1 MAKKQETVSMIDS
14 LQEFKDLKNIDK
26 ETMINVLEES
36 FRNVIAKMFGT
47 DENYDVIIN
56 PEKGDFE
63 IWRNRTV
70 VENGHV
76 SDPNLE
82 VSLRDAQ
89 QIVAD
94 CTIGEEV
101 TDEVHFADFGRRAI
115 LNLRQALASKILE
128 LQKDNLTAKYR
139 ELIGTIV
146 VADVYQVWKKE
157 VLLLDDEGNE
167 LLLPKSEQIPG
178 DFYRKGEAVRAV
190 VQRVET
196 DNNTKIYLS
205 RTDKA
210 FLQRLFEIEVPEIN
224 DGLITIRSIARI
236 PGERAK
242 IAVESYDERIDPV
255 GACVGMKGSRIRGIV
270 RELRNEN
277 IDVVNYTT
285 NTALYIQR
293 ALSPAKVSSI
303 RVDEEEHKAE
313 VFLRPE
319 EVSLAIGK
327 NGLNIKLASM
337 LTDYTIDVFRDIDTA
352 DEEDIYLDE
361 FADEVEPWVIE
372 ALKEIGCNTAKAVLA
387 LAPEEIMERADLEE
401 QTVDDLL
408 RVLSAEFEDE
418 AQPAPD
424 DYAPEEEQPVDEQ
437 PVDATDASEPVD
449 EQPAESTDEPDE
461 TPTEDEPE
469 EDDADEEEADDDTPE
484 VFQEDDTDEKEED

>member
-89 QIVAD
+89 QIDAD

-313 VFLRPE
+313 VFLRSE

-418 AQPAPD
+418 AQPAPE
-424 DYAPEEEQPVDEQ
+424 DYAPEEEQSVDEQ
-437 PVDATDASEPVD
+437 PVDTTDASESVD
-449 EQPAESTDEPDE
+449 EQPVESTDEPDE

-469 EDDADEEEADDDTPE
+469 EDDADEEADDDTPE